1 MSFKQFFQMKR
12 AHLLLYIALCLF
24 FPFMSSASSLAEVR
38 GKVIDASTH
47 NPLSG
52 ATIYITDLKA
62 YTTTNNQGEFILRN
76 IPSKGRFLLE
86 VRFVGYK
93 THSEAID
100 LSGQTSLTI
109 SLYPSI
115 IESAEVVITGS
126 PFSSKNKTNSLSVV
140 TIGKT
145 NLLQS
150 GGSNLVDAISKV
162 PGVSQVSTG
171 GAISKP
177 IIRGLGYNRVLTMVD
192 GAREESQQWGDEH
205 GIEVDQFAA
214 ARVEILKGP
223 ASLLYGSDALGGV
236 INVIDD
242 LVPAPG
248 AHNGTFNSTYST
260 NNGLTASSL
269 MLQGNDDGFVYRGR
283 VSYKNA
289 YGFGYKNTTVPN
301 SGFNELNF
309 NGMLGLNKSWGY
321 SHLTFSRFHTNVG
334 LVEDGPDQNG
344 NYLNEDGDVI
354 TQSEARK
361 RKLDLPY
368 QDITHYRTALNSNF
382 ILGQGQLKTVFAYQ
396 SNIRKEFEES
406 LQEPGLDLNLKSYTY
421 DVKYN
426 FPSLGQWQPAVG
438 VQGMYQNNTNR
449 GDEFL
454 IPDYTSNNIGAF
466 AYLKRSFN
474 KGAIN
479 AGLRYDYKKMN
490 GEALNFE
497 GEEIFTGFNNK
508 FSNLSGSMGFA
519 FEIAKELVIKGNVG
533 SGFRAP
539 NIAELASNGRHEG
552 TFRYEIGN
560 SNLKQETSMQVDLG
574 LEYTGENVSF
584 GLNAYANRIFNYIYA
599 GNFNDETKPFE
610 NEDGSIDVLPIY
622 RYVQTNADLLGG
634 EASVDF
640 HLIKSLHFEN
650 SFSYTKGINRATDK
664 PLPFIPAA
672 SINNEVRFEPSIKG
686 LEDSYIKVGITN
698 TFKQARF
705 DNFETQTN
713 GYTLLDAGIG
723 TSIATKKGSFN
734 IWVTGQNLL
743 NKVYYNHLSRYK
755 PVGIY
760 NPGRNITFGIAVPF
774 L

>member
-1 MSFKQFFQMKR
+1 MKR
-12 AHLLLYIALCLF
+12 IHLLLYISLCLC
-24 FPFMSSASSLAEVR
+24 FPFLAAASNVAQIR
-38 GKVIDASTH
+38 GKVIDATTQS
-47 NPLSG
+47 PLSG

-62 YTTTNNQGEFILRN
+62 FTTTNNQGEFILKN
-76 IPSKGRFLLE
+76 VPAKGKFLLE
-86 VRFVGYK
+86 VRFIGYK
-93 THSEAID
+93 THSEAVD
-100 LSGQTSLTI
+100 LGSQSNITI
-109 SLYPSI
+109 ALSPSI

-126 PFSSKNKTNSLSVV
+126 PFSSNNKTNSLSVV
-140 TIGKT
+140 TLGKAS
-145 NLLQS
+145 LREA
-150 GGSNLVDAISKV
+150 GGTNLVDAIAKI

-205 GIEVDQFAA
+205 GIEVDQFSA
-214 ARVEILKGP
+214 ARIEILKGP

-248 AHNGTFNSTYST
+248 VHNGTFHSTYST

-269 MLQGNDDGFVYRGR
+269 MLQGNDDGFIYRGR

-309 NGMLGLNKSWGY
+309 NGKLGLSKSWGY
-321 SHLTFSRFHTNVG
+321 SHLTFSRFHTNIG
-334 LVEDGPDQNG
+334 LVEEGPDQDG
-344 NYLNEDGDVI
+344 NYLDEDGAVL
-354 TQSEARK
+354 TQSQARD
-361 RKLDLPY
+361 RNLNLPL
-368 QDITHYRTALNSNF
+368 QDITHYRTALNSNI
-382 ILGQGQLKTVFAYQ
+382 ILGKGQLKTVFAFQ

-406 LQEPGLDLNLKSYTY
+406 LKEPGLDLNLKSYTY
-421 DVKYN
+421 DVRYN
-426 FPSLGQWQPAVG
+426 FPLLGEWQPAIG
-438 VQGMYQNNTNR
+438 VQGMYQENANR
-449 GDEFL
+449 GHEFL
-454 IPDYTSNNIGAF
+454 IPDYNSNNIGAF
-466 AYLKRSFN
+466 AYVKRTFN

-490 GEALNFE
+490 GEGLNFE
-497 GEEIFTGFNNK
+497 GEQLFTSFNNK
-508 FSNLSGSMGFA
+508 FSNLSGSLGFA
-519 FEIAKELVIKGNVG
+519 FEIADELVLKGNAG

-539 NIAELASNGRHEG
+539 NIAELGSNGRHEG

-560 SNLKQETSMQVDLG
+560 SNLKQETSLQFDLG
-574 LEYTGENVSF
+574 LEYTGEKLSL
-584 GLNAYANRIFNYIYA
+584 GLNAYANRIFNYIYS
-599 GNFNDETKPFE
+599 GNFNNETKPFE
-610 NEDGSIDVLPIY
+610 NEDGSIATLPIY

-634 EASVDF
+634 EATVDF

-650 SFSYTKGINRATDK
+650 SFSYTKGINRATDQ

-672 SINNEVRFEPSIKG
+672 SINNDIRFEPNIKG
-686 LEDSYIKVGITN
+686 LDDTYIKVGITN
-698 TFKQARF
+698 TLKQARY
-705 DNFETQTN
+705 DSFETQTN

-723 TSIATKKGSFN
+723 TSISTKKGAFN
-734 IWVTGQNLL
+734 IWVSGQNLL
-743 NKVYYNHLSRYK
+743 NKEYYNHLSRYK